1 MDLMDRGNLAAAVR
15 HSSMFTD
22 DDGTLNAVRWQA
34 AALKGHGCYAA
45 ACAAAHLNRHSLRKH
60 CTLVVVNSAL
70 MQLEV
75 AFKFESVNLADLA
88 LLLLHLLIL
97 QVRLLRRAADVA
109 AGVSYLH
116 SRNVCHGDLKCEN
129 VLLRSEGADPNGCL
143 AKVADFGLSR
153 ALAHGQVRR
162 ARFWCNPKNLRWHM

>member
-15 HSSMFTD
+15 HSSAFMNE
-22 DDGTLNAVRWQA
+22 DGALDAVRKRGQFA
-34 AALKGHGCYAA
+34 SACFAYALTLLCCQRCCCR
-45 ACAAAHLNRHSLRKH
+45 CAAAHRSTDHSF
-60 CTLVVVNSAL
+60 SA
-70 MQLEV
+70 
-75 AFKFESVNLADLA
+75 ALASL
-88 LLLLHLLIL
+88 L

-129 VLLRSEGADPNGCL
+129 VLLRSEAQDPDGWL

-153 ALAHGQVRR
+153 ALAHGQVGWQGRG
-162 ARFWCNPKNLRWHM
+162 